1 MSVGPEQVV
10 KELLQLKGWQDLYP
24 TQQRAIEEGLLDSKR
39 NFVVVAPTASGKTG
53 VAELAMLQTL
63 KEGMRVVYLVPM
75 MSLISDKV
83 REFHYLEGNYKVIEG
98 KSALRDWDEA
108 DVVITTFELF
118 YRTALTARSHVE
130 GFSLAV
136 IDEFHVLYDK
146 LRGFNLEK
154 VITVLREFDIRII
167 CLSATFED
175 KNEVGEWLNAKVVEV
190 PREFRAVPLKH
201 SIIDLSDK
209 PPSKQNLAL
218 NDFLLEESLRPCIIF
233 CSTRESTKNRAL
245 GICEQIKET
254 YMDENKLMEEFEGI
268 LGRERQHFT
277 DLEKD
282 LCKCLCKR
290 VAFHHS
296 GLDPR
301 LKTFIEEKFIKGNI
315 DFLFATTGLAY
326 GINFPAKTVVL
337 CDLRL
342 YDPNIRSQVY
352 IPVYMYLQ
360 MAGRAGRPQF
370 GNEGYAYI
378 VAKRKDELLKAAQYI
393 EGKIERAFSHIAHDD
408 YFRKAIL
415 ELVYSGRAT
424 DSQILNFFE
433 KTFYNFQ
440 SQRVKKGFVQFNLFE
455 TIGNHVKYLC
465 DAGFLTYLG
474 AAGYKLTDLGQ
485 VTLDFLFGT
494 FASYELAPFLQL
506 NRILDDEKKGLYN
519 FDIIYYLSLLF
530 EGARLTKIPRK
541 TSNKIKEFFE
551 NIGVTDPS
559 HAEYSSYAI
568 FFGWIENMELDRIER
583 EYKVY
588 SSQLPQVASEL
599 YRLLQ
604 VYEALAKRKNF
615 IVPSEFN
622 ILKERIRF
630 GVRIDELPFVK
641 LKGIGRDTA
650 RNIRRYCRTVLARPP
665 FNYRGSPLDILK
677 ALYKDQGED
686 RFLEIHV
693 KYISGVGEKRAQRI
707 LKFIKSSLET

>member
-1 MSVGPEQVV
+1 VSIEAEQVI
-10 KELLQLKGWQDLYP
+10 KELLQLKGWQGLYP
-24 TQQRAIEEGLLDSKR
+24 TQQKAIEEGLLESKR

-63 KEGMRVVYLVPM
+63 KNGGRVVYLVPM
-75 MSLISDKV
+75 ISLISDKV
-83 REFHYLEGNYKVIEG
+83 REFHYLEGNYKIIEG
-98 KSALRDWDEA
+98 KSSVRDWNAA

-118 YRTALTARSHVE
+118 YRTALTAKNQIE
-130 GFSLAV
+130 GFSLAI

-154 VITVLREFDIRII
+154 VITILREFDTRII

-175 KNEVGEWLNAKVVEV
+175 KNEVGEWLNAKVVEI
-190 PREFRAVPLKH
+190 PRKFRAVPLKH
-201 SIIDLSDK
+201 DLINLSKVPPREQDSI
-209 PPSKQNLAL
+209 L
-218 NDFLLEESLRPCIIF
+218 NDFLLRKSQRPCIIF

-245 GICEQIKET
+245 RIYQRIHET
-254 YMDENKLMEEFEGI
+254 YIDENKLMEKFEEI
-268 LGRERQHFT
+268 LKRERQHFT

-282 LCKCLCKR
+282 LCRSLSKR

-296 GLDPR
+296 GLDAG
-301 LKTFIEEKFIKGNI
+301 LKKFIEETFINGDI

-342 YDPNIRSQVY
+342 YDPNKKSQIY

-370 GNEGYAYI
+370 GREGFAYI
-378 VAKRKDELLKAAQYI
+378 VVKRKDELLRVAQYLKG
-393 EGKIERAFSHIAHDD
+393 EIERAFSHIAYDD

-415 ELVYSGRAT
+415 ELVYSGRTT
-424 DSQILNFFE
+424 DDQILNFFE

-440 SQRVKKGFVQFNLFE
+440 SQRVKGFVQFNLYE
-455 TIGNHVKYLC
+455 TIGKHVKYLC

-485 VTLDFLFGT
+485 VTLDFLFKT
-494 FASYELAPFLQL
+494 FAPYELAPFLQL
-506 NRILDDEKKGLYN
+506 NSLLDKEKRVLYDFN
-519 FDIIYYLSLLF
+519 IIYHLSLLF

-541 TSNKIKEFFE
+541 TSNDIEEFFE
-551 NIGVTDPS
+551 NLGVTDPS
-559 HAEYSSYAI
+559 HAEYSAYAI
-568 FFGWIENMELDRIER
+568 FFGWIEDMEIDRIER

-588 SSQLPQVASEL
+588 SSQLPQVALEL

-604 VYEALAKRKNF
+604 VYETLAKRKNF
-615 IVPSEFN
+615 MVPSEFN
-622 ILKERIRF
+622 SLKERIRY
-630 GVRIDELPFVK
+630 GVKTDELPLVK
-641 LKGIGRDTA
+641 LKGIGRDTT
-650 RNIRRYCRTVLARPP
+650 RSIREYCETVLARPP
-665 FNYRGSPLDILK
+665 HNYRGSLVDILK

-686 RFLEIHV
+686 KFLEVHL
-693 KYISGVGEKRAQRI
+693 KYIRGIGEKRAQRI
-707 LKFIKSSLET
+707 LNFIKSLLET